1 MKLSF
6 LLFAGA
12 VICSSVLRADPAIVY
27 SNLGSGPGFDPI
39 NSLSVNEGVAVP
51 FTVTLTAPDDGHAYV
66 LSDIQIAA
74 SDGDST
80 DTVDVGLFDNT
91 GGGGTPTTPGAE
103 LDSIGIDLSTT
114 AGLVTADSVTQ
125 PVLVT
130 GDTYWVVLTSFDA
143 NGAATWNYNGL
154 GLSGAATETA
164 GIWTYNPTAY
174 TQGAVVVDADLVVS
188 SAPEPGT
195 LLMFAAGLSAILMA
209 GRRRIRQ

>member
-6 LLFAGA
+6 LLFTGA
-12 VICSSVLRADPAIVY
+12 VICSSVLRAGPAIVY
-27 SNLGSGPGFDPI
+27 SNLGSGSGFDPI

-51 FTVTLTAPDDGHAYV
+51 FTVTLTPTEGHAYV

-80 DTVDVGLFDNT
+80 DTVDVGLFDNSGS
-91 GGGGTPTTPGAE
+91 GGTPGAE

-114 AGLVTADSVTQ
+114 AALVTADSINQ

-130 GDTYWVVLTSFDA
+130 GDTYWVVLTSSDA
-143 NGAATWNYNGL
+143 DGAATWNYNGL

-164 GIWTYNPTAY
+164 GIWTYNPAAY

-195 LLMFAAGLSAILMA
+195 LLMFAAGLSAIVMA